1 MQDDPARSKTG
12 SGDPNEAPEPVAQ
25 LSSVSSR
32 RRILHVV
39 VVDLLVLAEL
49 AVAVV
54 LADRWRAEADFTLA
68 FCGVFFGL
76 VIPTILISRRVARSS
91 TPAEPEE
98 PGAQGK

>member
-1 MQDDPARSKTG
+1 MQDDTARKKTG
-12 SGDPNEAPEPVAQ
+12 SGDPNEAPEPVGQ

-49 AVAVV
+49 AVAVI
-54 LADRWRAEADFTLA
+54 LADRWRDEADFTLA

-76 VIPTILISRRVARSS
+76 VIPTILISRWVARGYV
-91 TPAEPEE
+91 PAAPEE
-98 PGAQGK
+98 PGASNK